1 MADKE
6 RKAAIV
12 TGGAGGLGTAIAKGL
27 VAGGYNV
34 VIADVDEDALTS
46 TAQELSGNAGTVR
59 GIPCDVSDTQNV
71 ENLVNETVSAQGRLD
86 ALVNCHGIGPLPAF
100 LETTPEIWNRT
111 IAINLTG
118 TFLCCQ
124 AAAKVMVGQRSGRIV
139 NIASISGARAGFGRT
154 AYGTSKAGVIH
165 LTKQLAVELGP
176 YGITVNAVGPGPVD
190 TPLTRSNHTPEA
202 RADYHAMIPLE
213 RYGTPEEIADA
224 VVFLCSEKAQYV
236 NGQTL
241 FVDGGFVAGGV
252 DLRTAQ
258 AQARG

>member
-1 MADKE
+1 MAE
-6 RKAAIV
+6 NENKAAIV
-12 TGGAGGLGTAIAKGL
+12 TGGAGGLGAAIAKGL
-27 VAGGYNV
+27 LAGGYDV
-34 VIADVDEDALTS
+34 VIADVNEDALAS
-46 TAQELSGNAGTVR
+46 AAQEMSGDSARAR
-59 GIPCDVSDTQNV
+59 GVACDVSDPQSV
-71 ENLVNETVSAQGRLD
+71 EALVADTVSAHGRLD
-86 ALVNCHGIGPLPAF
+86 ALVNCAGIGPLPPF

-118 TFLCCQ
+118 TFLCCL

-165 LTKQLAVELGP
+165 LTRQLAVELGP
-176 YGITVNAVGPGPVD
+176 YGINVNAVGPGPVE
-190 TPLTRSNHTPEA
+190 TALTRSNHTPEA

-224 VVFLCSEKAQYV
+224 VIFLCSDKSQYV

-241 FVDGGFVAGGV
+241 FVDGGFVVGGV

-258 AQARG
+258 ERGRS

>member
-1 MADKE
+1 MAENEHE
-6 RKAAIV
+6 RAIV
-12 TGGAGGLGTAIAKGL
+12 TGGAGGLGAAIAKGL
-27 VAGGYNV
+27 IAGGYEV
-34 VIADVDEDALTS
+34 VIADVDEDALAS
-46 TAQELSGNAGTVR
+46 TAEALSGEGGRVR
-59 GIPCDVSDTQNV
+59 GMRCDVSDPQDV
-71 ENLVNETVSAQGRLD
+71 ENLVRETVSSQGRLD
-86 ALVNCHGIGPLPAF
+86 VLVNCHGIGPLPAF

-124 AAAKVMVGQRSGRIV
+124 AAARAMVGRRSGRIV

-154 AYGTSKAGVIH
+154 AYGTSKAAVIH
-165 LTKQLAVELGP
+165 LTRQLAVELGP

-190 TPLTRSNHTPEA
+190 TALTRSNHTPEA

-224 VVFLCSEKAQYV
+224 VVFLCSDKAQYV

-241 FVDGGFVAGGV
+241 FVDGGFTAAGV

-258 AQARG
+258 VQARG